1 TVQTYAK
8 TVDKVVT
15 KLPNVIR
22 RMINKII
29 NQEYFNVLIT
39 RETNKIK
46 IIKIT
51 KIIVNRIIGVTITTT
66 EIRIIIITIITKTD
80 HHNLD
85 HKNRLSPNKKNT
97 LIKQQ
102 L

>member
-1 TVQTYAK
+1 M
-8 TVDKVVT
+8 DKVDIR
-15 KLPNVIR
+15 LPNVIR
-22 RMINKII
+22 GMIIKII
-29 NQEYFNVLIT
+29 NQEYFNVVII
-39 RETNKIK
+39 REINKIK

-51 KIIVNRIIGVTITTT
+51 KIIDNRIIGT
-66 EIRIIIITIITKTD
+66 IIIITEIRVIIITITIKTD